1 MGEWRTLLAEEH
13 MTRATGKRGAL
24 VFTAMTN
31 NCWNNELKDVNR
43 SLNPV
48 LKTESFYP
56 EEILWSDEL

>member
-1 MGEWRTLLAEEH
+1 

-31 NCWNNELKDVNR
+31 NCWNNKFKDVNR

-48 LKTESFYP
+48 LKTESFHP